1 MEEGKTDSATLQL
14 TVFVLSW
21 SHLCEPVTFCHS
33 VDRDARVEGQAKR
46 AERATEG

>member
-21 SHLCEPVTFCHS
+21 SHLCEAVTFCHS
-33 VDRDARVEGQAKR
+33 LNRDASVEGQAKR
-46 AERATEG
+46 AKRATKG